1 MGGAAQ
7 TKAIKSLSGG
17 IRTDLA
23 QYRELAAFAQ
33 FASDLDE
40 ATRRQLDR
48 GARVTEL
55 LKRSQHSPL
64 PISLMSVSLFAVN
77 SGFLDDIEV
86 KDVLPFEAE
95 LHAYMKEN
103 YSDLLRRID
112 ENKKLDKDDESTLAA
127 AITDFKQVRAKE
139 AA

>member
-1 MGGAAQ
+1 MNDTDGKNNNRV
-7 TKAIKSLSGG
+7 TVEIFG
-17 IRTDLA
+17 IRYPLKGVNDVESIKT
-23 QYRELAAFAQ
+23 AATMV
-33 FASDLDE
+33 DE
-40 ATRRQLDR
+40 RMRS
-48 GARVTEL
+48 L
-55 LKRSQHSPL
+55 LKQNQYSPL

-139 AA
+139 VA